1 MSDFD
6 YFGLGDVIK
15 QYDFEN
21 KNDNIR
27 HYITYMLNRVMTMFE
42 YDGLPDTIPKRML
55 ELYIM
60 INGHSVIIE
69 HENNLYVCF
78 GGWGGE
84 PNEYYIPQ
92 NYIVANP
99 YLKLFKTYTID
110 DDCVLVYND
119 SMYYGLMPLFRKYA
133 TALVENDLSLNIVDI
148 NSRIIALIDAPDDKT
163 KASAEKYLQDV
174 VNGKLGVIA
183 SNAFLDGVRTSP
195 YGDKSDRRITDLI
208 EYEQYLKAS
217 WFNDIGLNA
226 NYNMK
231 RESITANESQLN
243 DDMLLPLIDDMLQCR
258 QQWIDKVNEKFGT
271 NISVHFSS
279 SWKNNEKELELEQ
292 ELLEKEIEGGD
303 ENEPDN
309 TETHNDESDLP
320 IDD

>member
-1 MSDFD
+1 MADFD
-6 YFGLGDVIK
+6 YFGLGDVIR
-15 QYDFEN
+15 QYDFKN
-21 KNDNIR
+21 KNDNVR
-27 HYITYMLNRVMTMFE
+27 HYITYMINRVMTMFE

-55 ELYIM
+55 ELYMM

-84 PNEYYIPQ
+84 PNEYYIPR

-99 YLKLFKTYTID
+99 YLNLFKTYTINE
-110 DDCVLVYND
+110 DCVLVYND

-148 NSRIIALIDAPDDKT
+148 NSRIVALIDAPDDKT
-163 KASAEKYLQDV
+163 RLSAEKYLHDV
-174 VNGKLGVIA
+174 VNGEFGVIA
-183 SNAFLDGVRTSP
+183 SNAFLDGVRTAP
-195 YGDKSDRRITDLI
+195 YGDKNDRRITDLI

-243 DDMLLPLIDDMLQCR
+243 DDMLLPLIDDMMQCR
-258 QQWIDKVNEKFGT
+258 QQWIDKVNEMYGT
-271 NISVHFSS
+271 NITVRFSS
-279 SWKNNEKELELEQ
+279 SWANNEIELELEQ
-292 ELLEKEIEGGD
+292 ELLEKQIEGGD
-303 ENEPDN
+303 ENEHDN
-309 TETHNDESDLP
+309 TATYNDESDLP
-320 IDD
+320 NDD

>member
-1 MSDFD
+1 MTDFD

-15 QYDFEN
+15 QYNFNN
-21 KNDNIR
+21 KSDNVK

-42 YDGLPDTIPKRML
+42 YEGLPDTIPKRIL
-55 ELYIM
+55 ELYMM

-99 YLKLFKTYTID
+99 YLKLFKTYTINE
-110 DDCVLVYND
+110 DCVLVYND

-148 NSRIIALIDAPDDKT
+148 NSRIISLIDAPDDKT

-174 VNGKLGVIA
+174 IDGKLGVIA
-183 SNAFLDGVRTSP
+183 SNAFLEGVRTSP
-195 YGDKSDRRITDLI
+195 YGESSDRRITDLI

-243 DDMLLPLIDDMLQCR
+243 DDMLLPLIDDMMQCR
-258 QQWIDKVNEKFGT
+258 QQWIDKVNDKYGT
-271 NISVHFSS
+271 NISVRFSS
-279 SWKNNEKELELEQ
+279 SWANNEIELELEQ
-292 ELLEKEIEGGD
+292 ELLEKQIEGGE
-303 ENEPDN
+303 ENEPNN
-309 TETHNDESDLP
+309 TETYNNESDLP
-320 IDD
+320 DDD